1 MRGISLS
8 DGVYNITV
16 DGKTFPVYCDM
27 TKDEGGWTLVL
38 FGTTNRTSNQW
49 NEDTVKRMNEHNP
62 SIDTEYSILY
72 RAHSIKNQG
81 IGNTFQVSCCS
92 NIMSWMKSILNQPV
106 IEFQYVENDFL
117 LKINSA
123 ILVEFDRLVKVG
135 MQMAF

>member
-1 MRGISLS
+1 
-8 DGVYNITV
+8 
-16 DGKTFPVYCDM
+16 M

-38 FGTTNRTSNQW
+38 FGTTNRTANQW
-49 NEDTVKRMNEHNP
+49 NEEMIKRMNEHNP
-62 SIDTEYSILY
+62 SIETEYSILY
-72 RAHSIKNQG
+72 RANSIKNQG

-106 IEFQYVENDFL
+106 IEFQKGENDFL
-117 LKINSA
+117 HKINSA